1 MWRSAGFRGFVRWGL
16 RKQRKPKSED
26 SPDKQDTHRFVVP
39 VAHLG
44 ANRQNEHD
52 RRKRETCHED
62 GRFFTNRPACSFV
75 ETVGWVGTLL
85 AVGLNLQLQ
94 SRRCLWHNDQ
104 ARLAIAH
111 ENGNPDN
118 ASRPCLR
125 LCHFLHRFVFR
136 LVIASPRP
144 ISSSSILPQ
153 EHELSADSVD
163 LSLDGNRVPAEGQS
177 EPPLSSAEAREQ
189 LANVMTE
196 YFACLEDINGA
207 QLLLTNETEA
217 LRSFERAQALGSA
230 RAHYNL
236 GVCYETGRTVS
247 KDIEKAVMH
256 YKAAVLG
263 GHPQATYNLGVLYLN
278 GHGNAS
284 TGQSLL
290 EKASSL
296 GVPQAKTFIA
306 HRYLEEG
313 NYEEAV
319 PLLKEAAAAKDPNAL
334 FYLGL
339 CCERGL
345 AVPKDRAAAINLYAK
360 AASQNHAYA
369 LDALAAIQEKPEPSV
384 QLEPVCARE
393 PPNSPA
399 PVKHVHS
406 FELNFTRRLEESR
419 DALIKEVLVDG
430 HDFGHKR
437 LQVVDGFAS

>member
-1 MWRSAGFRGFVRWGL
+1 MWRSGFRGFVRWGL

-39 VAHLG
+39 VVNLG
-44 ANRQNEHD
+44 ANRQSEHD

-94 SRRCLWHNDQ
+94 SRRCLWGNDQ
-104 ARLAIAH
+104 AGFAISC

-118 ASRPCLR
+118 AARPCLR
-125 LCHFLHRFVFR
+125 VCNLLRNFVFR

-144 ISSSSILPQ
+144 VSSSSILPR
-153 EHELSADSVD
+153 EHELSVDAVD
-163 LSLDGNRVPAEGQS
+163 LSSDGDHLHAEGHS
-177 EPPLSSAEAREQ
+177 EPPLSSAEASEQ
-189 LANVMTE
+189 LASVMTD

-207 QLLLTNETEA
+207 QLLLTSEA
-217 LRSFERAQALGSA
+217 EAIKSFEKAQALGST

-236 GVCYETGRTVS
+236 GVCYETGRTVN
-247 KDIEKAVMH
+247 KDLDKAVMH
-256 YKAAVLG
+256 YRAAVRG
-263 GHPQATYNLGVLYLN
+263 GHPLATYNLGVLYLN
-278 GHGNAS
+278 GHGNAN

-290 EKASSL
+290 EKASRL
-296 GVPQAKTFIA
+296 GVPQAKTFVA
-306 HRYLEEG
+306 HKYLEAG
-313 NYEEAV
+313 NYDEAV
-319 PLLKEAAAAKDPNAL
+319 PLLKEAAAAKDPDAL

-345 AVPKDRAAAINLYAK
+345 AVPKDIVAATKLYAR
-360 AASQNHAYA
+360 AASQNHAGA
-369 LDALAAIQEKPEPSV
+369 LEALAAIQGKAEPRV
-384 QLEPVCARE
+384 QVEPVHTRE
-393 PPNSPA
+393 PPDDPPS
-399 PVKHVHS
+399 VKHVHT
-406 FELNFTRRLEESR
+406 FELNFSHRLEESR

-437 LQVVDGFAS
+437 LQVVDGFAA